1 MNEAI
6 SNCTGRIERCRT
18 CIAALPIRDCFVPR
32 NDAYIKP
39 CRIFALF
46 KNVNL
51 TENNRKLDTL
61 CRQSKNILAGSKI

>member
-1 MNEAI
+1 VAKFKI
-6 SNCTGRIERCRT
+6 
-18 CIAALPIRDCFVPR
+18 LPLFVS
-32 NDAYIKP
+32 
-39 CRIFALF
+39 F